1 MAPQDEPNPT
11 NLSRWPRFG
20 SRRSRVWLVA
30 TLAALA
36 FVALIAAFDGIWLRP
51 LIQHHVHERSG
62 RRIDFDAL
70 QIGLDRALQPTVT
83 LRNLVVQNASW
94 ADPRPLVRAA
104 ELGFTLSWASLRG
117 GNVVLTRLALVDA
130 EIDLERQ
137 ADGLRNWRLTR
148 PDDRG
153 PGRVRVMW
161 IDARDTRVRLVHRGL
176 ALELEL
182 QTTPLEAPMVLPE
195 HPGLPLTKRLALHG
209 TRSGTA
215 FEAQLAISD
224 APTLFDTGQPFA
236 LRGELRAGS
245 SRIQAEGTLADL
257 MQLARLDVD
266 LHLTGSRVADLG
278 RVLGLRVPALAG
290 VTEARA
296 HLSKAGER
304 WQLSALQAKVGRSDL
319 AGELQF
325 DGKPPGEGRLVLR
338 AALTS
343 ERLNLADWRVAASP
357 ASAAPSPASAAPSA
371 SRADPNAANPL
382 EADIDLKI
390 AAVDGL
396 ALGTVTRV
404 SAHAALRD
412 GRWAVDPAVFTVAG
426 GRASGTL
433 VAETAAAPAAYT
445 LDMRLQGLQ
454 LDQLARFPAPLQKLA
469 GALDA
474 RIAMRAQGDSFA
486 GLAGSATGS
495 LQATLLRATIPVALD
510 AKLGLDGGRLLG
522 AKLGANDARTPIT
535 CSALDLRF
543 DRGRGT
549 ARRLAV
555 ETPQVALAGTG
566 WIDLGRGSLDL
577 LFTPRRKQTALFAL
591 DRAMRVSGALRA
603 PTTAMVAPDG
613 ARVGEP
619 CVAGSMP

>member
-11 NLSRWPRFG
+11 TLSRWPRFR
-20 SRRSRVWLVA
+20 SRRSRVWLA
-30 TLAALA
+30 AALA
-36 FVALIAAFDGIWLRP
+36 FVALIAAFDGLWLRP
-51 LIQHHVHERSG
+51 LIQHHIHERSG

-70 QIGLDRALQPTVT
+70 QLGLDRALQPTVT
-83 LRNLVVQNASW
+83 LRNLVVQNAPW

-130 EIDLERQ
+130 EIDLERE

-153 PGRVRVMW
+153 PGRVRVMSL
-161 IDARDTRVRLVHRGL
+161 DARNTRVRLVHRGL

-182 QTTPLEAPMVLPE
+182 QTTPLAVPMVLPE
-195 HPGLPLTKRLALHG
+195 HPGLPLTKQLALHG

-266 LHLTGSRVADLG
+266 LQLTGTRVADLG
-278 RVLGLRVPALAG
+278 SVLGLRVPALAG
-290 VTEARA
+290 ATEARA
-296 HLSKAGER
+296 HVSKAGER
-304 WQLSALQAKVGRSDL
+304 WQLSALQAKVGRSDF

-325 DGKPPGEGRLVLR
+325 DRKPPGEGRSVLR

-343 ERLNLADWRVAASP
+343 ERLNLADWR
-357 ASAAPSPASAAPSA
+357 AAPSPASVPASAP
-371 SRADPNAANPL
+371 RADPKAANPL
-382 EADIDLKI
+382 DADIDLKI

-396 ALGTVTRV
+396 PLGPVTRV

-433 VAETAAAPAAYT
+433 IAETAAAPAAYT
-445 LDMRLQGLQ
+445 LEMRLQGLQ
-454 LDQLARFPAPLQKLA
+454 LDQLARFAAPLQKLA

-474 RIAMRAQGDSFA
+474 RIAMRAQGESLA

-495 LQATLLRATIPVALD
+495 LQAALLRATIPVALD

-591 DRAMRVSGALRA
+591 DRAVRVSGALRA
-603 PTTAMVAPDG
+603 PTTALVAPDG

-619 CVAGSMP
+619 CVAGSVP

>member
-11 NLSRWPRFG
+11 TLSRWPRFR
-20 SRRSRVWLVA
+20 SRRSRVWLA
-30 TLAALA
+30 AALA
-36 FVALIAAFDGIWLRP
+36 FVALIAAFDGLWLRP
-51 LIQHHVHERSG
+51 LIQHHIHERSG

-70 QIGLDRALQPTVT
+70 QVGLDRALQPTVT
-83 LRNLVVQNASW
+83 LRNLVVQNAPW

-153 PGRVRVMW
+153 PGRVRVMSL
-161 IDARDTRVRLVHRGL
+161 DARNTRVRLVHRGL

-182 QTTPLEAPMVLPE
+182 QTTPLAVPMVLPE
-195 HPGLPLTKRLALHG
+195 HPGLPLTKQLALHG

-266 LHLTGSRVADLG
+266 LQLTGTRVADLG
-278 RVLGLRVPALAG
+278 SVLGLRVPALAG
-290 VTEARA
+290 ATEARA
-296 HLSKAGER
+296 HVSKAGER
-304 WQLSALQAKVGRSDL
+304 WQLSALQAKVGRSDF

-325 DGKPPGEGRLVLR
+325 DRKPPGEGRSVLR

-343 ERLNLADWRVAASP
+343 ERLNLADWR
-357 ASAAPSPASAAPSA
+357 AAPSPASVPASAP
-371 SRADPNAANPL
+371 RADPNAANPL
-382 EADIDLKI
+382 DADIDLKI

-396 ALGTVTRV
+396 PLGPVTRV

-433 VAETAAAPAAYT
+433 IAETAAAPAAYT
-445 LDMRLQGLQ
+445 LEMRLQGLQ
-454 LDQLARFPAPLQKLA
+454 LDQLARFAAPLQKLA

-474 RIAMRAQGDSFA
+474 RIAMRAQGESLA

-495 LQATLLRATIPVALD
+495 LQAALLRATIPAALD

-591 DRAMRVSGALRA
+591 DRAVRVSGALRA
-603 PTTAMVAPDG
+603 PTTALVAPDG

-619 CVAGSMP
+619 CVAGSVP

>member
-11 NLSRWPRFG
+11 TLSRWPRFR

-30 TLAALA
+30 ALA
-36 FVALIAAFDGIWLRP
+36 FAALIAAFDGVWLRP
-51 LIQHHVHERSG
+51 LIQHHIHERSG

-70 QIGLDRALQPTVT
+70 QVGLDRALQPTVT
-83 LRNLVVQNASW
+83 LRNLVVQNAPW

-153 PGRVRVMW
+153 PGRVRVMSL
-161 IDARDTRVRLVHRGL
+161 DARNTRVRLVHRGL

-182 QTTPLEAPMVLPE
+182 QTTPLAVPMVLPE
-195 HPGLPLTKRLALHG
+195 HPGLPLTKQLALHG

-266 LHLTGSRVADLG
+266 LQLTGTRVADLG
-278 RVLGLRVPALAG
+278 SVLGLRVPALAG
-290 VTEARA
+290 ATEARA
-296 HLSKAGER
+296 HVSKAGER
-304 WQLSALQAKVGRSDL
+304 WQLSALQAKVGRSDF

-325 DGKPPGEGRLVLR
+325 DRKPPGEGRSVLR

-343 ERLNLADWRVAASP
+343 ERLNLADWRP
-357 ASAAPSPASAAPSA
+357 APSPASVPASAP
-371 SRADPNAANPL
+371 RADPNAANPL
-382 EADIDLKI
+382 DADIDLKI

-396 ALGTVTRV
+396 PLGPVTRV

-433 VAETAAAPAAYT
+433 IAETAAAPAAYT
-445 LDMRLQGLQ
+445 LEMRLQGLQ
-454 LDQLARFPAPLQKLA
+454 LDQLARFAAPLQKLA

-474 RIAMRAQGDSFA
+474 RIAMRAQGESLA

-495 LQATLLRATIPVALD
+495 LQAALLRATIPAALD

-591 DRAMRVSGALRA
+591 DRAVRVSGALRA
-603 PTTAMVAPDG
+603 PTTALVAPDG

-619 CVAGSMP
+619 CVAGSVP

>member
-11 NLSRWPRFG
+11 TLSRWPRFR
-20 SRRSRVWLVA
+20 SRRSRVWLA
-30 TLAALA
+30 AALA
-36 FVALIAAFDGIWLRP
+36 FVALIAAFDGLWLRP
-51 LIQHHVHERSG
+51 LIQHHIHERSG

-70 QIGLDRALQPTVT
+70 QVGLDRALQPTVT
-83 LRNLVVQNASW
+83 LRNLVVQNAPW

-130 EIDLERQ
+130 EIDLERE

-153 PGRVRVMW
+153 PGRVRVMSL
-161 IDARDTRVRLVHRGL
+161 DARNTRVRLVHRGL

-182 QTTPLEAPMVLPE
+182 QTTPLAVPMVLPE
-195 HPGLPLTKRLALHG
+195 HPGLPLTKQLALHG

-266 LHLTGSRVADLG
+266 LQLTGTRVADLG
-278 RVLGLRVPALAG
+278 SVLGLRVPALAG
-290 VTEARA
+290 ATEARA
-296 HLSKAGER
+296 HVSKAGER
-304 WQLSALQAKVGRSDL
+304 WQLSALQAKVGRSDF

-325 DGKPPGEGRLVLR
+325 DRKPPGEGRSVLR

-343 ERLNLADWRVAASP
+343 ERLNLADWR
-357 ASAAPSPASAAPSA
+357 AAPSPASAP
-371 SRADPNAANPL
+371 RADPNAANPL
-382 EADIDLKI
+382 DADIDLKI

-396 ALGTVTRV
+396 PLGPVTRV

-433 VAETAAAPAAYT
+433 IAETAAAPAAYT
-445 LDMRLQGLQ
+445 LEMRLQGLQ
-454 LDQLARFPAPLQKLA
+454 LDQLARFAAPLQKLA

-474 RIAMRAQGDSFA
+474 RIAMRAQGESLA

-495 LQATLLRATIPVALD
+495 LQAALLRATIPAALD

-591 DRAMRVSGALRA
+591 DRAVRVSGALRA
-603 PTTAMVAPDG
+603 PTTALVAPDG

-619 CVAGSMP
+619 CVAGSVP